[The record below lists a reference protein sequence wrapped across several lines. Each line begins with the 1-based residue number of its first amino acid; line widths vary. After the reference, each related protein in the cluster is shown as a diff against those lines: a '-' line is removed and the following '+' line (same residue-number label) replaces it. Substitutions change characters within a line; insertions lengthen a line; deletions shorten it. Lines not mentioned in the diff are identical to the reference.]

1 MAGQSQAEVTGCP
14 AASARLKLQTS
25 AKLANSGH
33 AALVLALLE
42 ARCSIVITFRPIA

>member
-1 MAGQSQAEVTGCP
+1 
-14 AASARLKLQTS
+14 
-25 AKLANSGH
+25 LANSGHAH